1 MILKLSSPMRYTA
14 KEVNAPKNDDTAIP
28 TISSVE
34 IERVWAASLKI
45 TIDSALAL
53 KNAKIP

>member
-1 MILKLSSPMRYTA
+1 M
-14 KEVNAPKNDDTAIP
+14 NAPKNDDTAIP
-28 TISSVE
+28 TISRVE